1 MLKGE
6 GIKLEAIVSIEM
18 SGAYCGRIQG
28 LLAHT
33 ISLITPEEFQE
44 CLKIMGDKTKTV
56 NLYTINPIFFHIETL
71 LILINDIEVNS
82 RKQGLIQKVE
92 IPEEGDA
99 PTT

>member
-28 LLAHT
+28 LL
-33 ISLITPEEFQE
+33 TPEEFQE